1 MVRGCLFLL
10 KSLEKMNHLSQIG
23 CIRMALGNTADQLKG
38 AKGVESETAKFAY
51 DLGVVFGN
59 SLSNGLGVALLLCAV
74 GVQEEYR
81 LAVGQI
87 LLGKLQNG
95 LMELGVVDTGSKANH
110 VVAGQIGSL
119 DLGYINYG
127 HIVLGGNGIDQL
139 FGIAMMLGIKDNCG
153 FHSRY
158 SLHFIGTNI
167 ILCIDNCHKY
177 AENMYIVR
185 LNILEVAHEE
195 RIDTGGISE
204 KGSDHTGQ

>member
-1 MVRGCLFLL
+1 
-10 KSLEKMNHLSQIG
+10 
-23 CIRMALGNTADQLKG
+23 MALGDTADQLKG
-38 AKGVESETAKFAY
+38 AKGVESEAPKFAC

-59 SLSNGLGVALLLCAV
+59 SFGDGLGVALLLCAV
-74 GVQEEYR
+74 GVQEENG
-81 LAVGQI
+81 LAVGQV
-87 LLGKLQNG
+87 LFGELQNG
-95 LMELGVVDTGSKANH
+95 FMELGVVDAGSESNH
-110 VVAGQIGSL
+110 IILGQVGTLDFGS
-119 DLGYINYG
+119 IN
-127 HIVLGGNGIDQL
+127 QL

-167 ILCIDNCHKY
+167 ILCIDNCYKY

-185 LNILEVAHEE
+185 LNIPEVAHEE